1 MSNLNPWQSGTAVL
15 MMFGLLAGAAPPVLV
30 APPAVAQLL
39 PQSSQVKITAGSLI
53 PVTYDEAERIVLKPE
68 ETMDVTLKVSQNVT
82 SSMGTILI
90 PKGSQI
96 EGQLRPVEGGTQ
108 FVGQELILKNGN
120 RVAINATSAVLTRQE
135 KLRRNG
141 STGSILKG
149 AAIGA
154 AASAVI
160 SEIFGDISLIKVLG
174 GAGAGALGG
183 YLLGRKSTEVIVV
196 EPQDLASLRLNSD
209 LILR

>member
-1 MSNLNPWQSGTAVL
+1 MSNINPWQSGTAVL
-15 MMFGLLAGAAPPVLV
+15 MMFGLLAGVAPPVLV
-30 APPAVAQLL
+30 APPAMAQLL
-39 PQSSQVKITAGSLI
+39 PQSSQVRISAGSLI
-53 PVTYDEAERIVLKPE
+53 PVTYDDAERIVLKPE
-68 ETMDVTLKVSQNVT
+68 ETMDVTLAVSQNVT

-96 EGQLRPVEGGTQ
+96 KGELRPVEGGTQ
-108 FVGQELILKNGN
+108 FVAQELVLKNGN

-135 KLRRNG
+135 KLRRG
-141 STGSILKG
+141 ASTGSILKG

-160 SEIFGDISLIKVLG
+160 SEIFGSIGLVKVLG

-183 YLLGRKSTEVIVV
+183 FLLGRKSTEVIVV

-209 LILR
+209 LILQ